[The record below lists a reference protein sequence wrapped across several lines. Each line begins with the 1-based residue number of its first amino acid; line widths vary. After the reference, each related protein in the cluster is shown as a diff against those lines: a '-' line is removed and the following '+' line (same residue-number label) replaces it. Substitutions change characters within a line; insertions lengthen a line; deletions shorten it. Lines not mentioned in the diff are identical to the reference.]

1 MFLKQCENNGTVD
14 IRPVKCVLTGLP
26 RVGKTSFLKRIQKTM
41 TSQTASRNKQDVI
54 SSTGFEAPITV
65 NIAEEAT
72 SVCTATIKKGC
83 WVVSNDVH
91 KQGNILLSSMKR
103 PKHDSHDEKKPT
115 ASKSDE
121 KSSTKVVG
129 SPVKLAANLPRPSR
143 SISKAWTK
151 FTKKD
156 LISAKALIEKVVR
169 QEHIKEFE
177 EGGPL
182 TQVYFIDT
190 GGQLEFL
197 DLLPPLLHGSAFH
210 LIFFNAFLSLFK
222 AFEVEYRHK
231 DKNVSSTKY
240 ETSSSSIEIIQQLLV
255 SFYGISKTEELK
267 SVAALF
273 GSYIDKFSS
282 NPDERAQQLQ
292 DVSDSLQKQFS
303 DASFYQH
310 NNFLVQPIK
319 EDCPYIFQP
328 LDNITCPEDELE
340 RVQKFIFDV
349 VNKRFSPI
357 TLPITWAIFHLALH
371 EKYENSPG
379 VCSMKECVHLADD
392 FRIPAE
398 HVPHVLEF
406 FHFTLGTILYYQDV
420 HSLKDYI
427 VVNPNILFSGIS
439 KLVALSFIG
448 SGERSDTA
456 LSIRKTGEIPTSDLQ
471 LNQPLSEDCPL
482 TSQHLVDLLVHYKLL
497 DVSRDPSYYFMPC
510 LLLPDK
516 EVVSSL
522 VSLDILSLPTPPM
535 LILFE
540 EGFVPI
546 SLFSGLVNSLSQKW
560 DLDKSNRFRNRVKF
574 ITPPGYVELRQCL
587 KYIEI
592 RAVEIASHHRKI
604 REEAVQCLDDVIA
617 VQPHLKATK
626 YSIGFYCPGSLS
638 THLHACK
645 YSCKF
650 NRALICTK
658 DPKCYDSEPLSPQ
671 HRVWFE
677 VSLSLALVLI

>member
-1 MFLKQCENNGTVD
+1 
-14 IRPVKCVLTGLP
+14 
-26 RVGKTSFLKRIQKTM
+26 M
-41 TSQTASRNKQDVI
+41 TSQTVPRNKRDVI
-54 SSTGFEAPITV
+54 PSTGFEAPVTV

-72 SVCTATIKKGC
+72 TVSTATIKKGC

-91 KQGNILLSSMKR
+91 EQGNIFLSSMKR
-103 PKHDSHDEKKPT
+103 PKRGSHDEKKT
-115 ASKSDE
+115 ATQSDKE
-121 KSSTKVVG
+121 SPTKVVN
-129 SPVKLAANLPRPSR
+129 SPVKLAANLPRPSI
-143 SISKAWTK
+143 SIPKAWK
-151 FTKKD
+151 RFKKQD
-156 LISAKALIEKVVR
+156 LKSAKALIEKAVR

-190 GGQLEFL
+190 GGQIEFH

-222 AFEVEYRHK
+222 AVEVEYRHK

-255 SFYGISKTEELK
+255 SFYSISKKEELK

-273 GSYIDKFSS
+273 GSYIDQFSS
-282 NPDERAQQLQ
+282 DPDELARQLQ
-292 DVSDSLQKQFS
+292 DVSDSLQKHFS
-303 DASFYQH
+303 DTSFYQQK
-310 NNFLVQPIK
+310 FLVQPFK

-340 RVQKFIFDV
+340 RVQQFIFDV
-349 VNKRFSPI
+349 VNKQFSPI
-357 TLPITWAIFHLALH
+357 TLPITWAMFHLALR

-379 VCSMKECVHLADD
+379 VCNMKECINLADD
-392 FRIPAE
+392 FRIPAK
-398 HVPHVLEF
+398 HVSHVLDF

-448 SGERSDTA
+448 SGEHSDTTR
-456 LSIRKTGEIPTSDLQ
+456 SIRKTGEIPTSDLQ

-482 TSQHLVDLLVHYKLL
+482 TNQHLVDLLVHYKLL
-497 DVSRDPSYYFMPC
+497 DVSRDSLYYFMPC

-522 VSLDILSLPTPPM
+522 VSLDILSFPTPPM

-592 RAVEIASHHRKI
+592 RAVEMALFYSNI
-604 REEAVQCLDDVIA
+604 REEAVQCLEGVIA
-617 VQPHLKATK
+617 VQPHLKATE

-650 NRALICTK
+650 VEALICTK
-658 DPKCYDSEPLSPQ
+658 DPKCFDSKPLSPRY
-671 HRVWFE
+671 RVWFE
-677 VSLSLALVLI
+677 VSLSLI